1 MIIYREI
8 DEREALDIVR
18 RAGMKPVRAVMGEPA
33 HGVTVYMEEYP
44 KWTKETADAKLLQQ
58 GGMAILWGNV
68 PPQVWI
74 KGIEIE
80 EAS

>member
-33 HGVTVYMEEYP
+33 HGVTVFLEAYP
-44 KWTKETADAKLLQQ
+44 KGKKEDLDKRLLKQ
-58 GGMAILWGNV
+58 GGMAILWGNI
-68 PPQVWI
+68 PPSVWI
-74 KGIEIE
+74 RGIEIE